1 MTANKTSGCCWVDKQ
16 TFVTS
21 SLSEVTVWSLSA
33 LEDPLSI
40 LETGKS
46 DIINNL
52 ESKLSSKGR
61 FSVAAIST
69 AACSIFKL
77 NFNKP

>member
-1 MTANKTSGCCWVDKQ
+1 MTANKTSCCCWVDKQ

-21 SLSEVTVWSLSA
+21 SSSEVTVWSLSA
-33 LEDPLSI
+33 LDDPLSL

-46 DIINNL
+46 EVINSL

-61 FSVAAIST
+61 FTVAAIST
-69 AACSIFKL
+69 VACSIFKL

>member
-1 MTANKTSGCCWVDKQ
+1 MTASKTSGCCWVDKQ

-21 SLSEVTVWSLSA
+21 SSSEVTVWSLSA